1 MSTVKHPKKKE
12 LSLERDRRNT
22 YGENSKSSRRAF
34 AGNSADI
41 LDERRTSGEVLR
53 RVRGAVQEDEA
64 SDAELLAKT
73 RITDSKRRG
82 FRKQPDTPLGVVL
95 ADKLKSK
102 KPR

>member
-1 MSTVKHPKKKE
+1 MSTVKHPKEKKE

-22 YGENSKSSRRAF
+22 YGENSKSSRKGIRR
-34 AGNSADI
+34 GNSADI

-53 RVRGAVQEDEA
+53 RVREQWQVDEA

-82 FRKQPDTPLGVVL
+82 FRNSRILPLV
-95 ADKLKSK
+95 SC
-102 KPR
+102 